1 MFDAE
6 DFQLSMESALRLRVI
21 SDDIEKCTDV
31 SALQTQLKDCVR
43 LTMQYQQ
50 MLQKVL
56 ERTIIK
62 DLDDAIEK
70 AILGDS

>member
-1 MFDAE
+1 M
-6 DFQLSMESALRLRVI
+6 I
-21 SDDIEKCTDV
+21 SDDIDKCDNV
-31 SALQTQLKDCVR
+31 NALKSHLKDCVR

-62 DLDDAIEK
+62 DLDNYIEK
-70 AILGDS
+70 VEKESR